1 MFYTLKKNQLLK
13 SDEIKNVLNN
23 YKEDYRMRDT
33 CVTLAL
39 HLRRIVKDYV
49 KTVKRL
55 VNDWCKECVKTV

>member
-1 MFYTLKKNQLLK
+1 
-13 SDEIKNVLNN
+13 
-23 YKEDYRMRDT
+23 MRYT

-55 VNDWCKECVKTV
+55 VNDWCKDCVKIV